1 MNEWKHQR
9 LLSNSLHLSMTPLCT
24 AFTLF
29 PSSVLCCSQKQQQPQ
44 AYDGSVISCDA
55 VIECS
60 AAASTIIAPPTIKST
75 HILYYSR
82 IVPNRPKNFLL
93 TCYVKTATNL
103 STTFFVNTRR
113 THLSASPNAITE
125 TLQVTTTKEEN
136 TRRDKGKER

>member
-55 VIECS
+55 ACECS
-60 AAASTIIAPPTIKST
+60 AASTIIAPPTIKST

-93 TCYVKTATNL
+93 TCYVKTAT
-103 STTFFVNTRR
+103 SFSITFFSVNTRR
-113 THLSASPNAITE
+113 IYLLHQTLLSCVAGNHQP
-125 TLQVTTTKEEN
+125 QKE
-136 TRRDKGKER
+136 